1 MPTPPRLPEAFMLD
15 GRHALVC
22 GASAGIGRATAL
34 ALAALGARVT
44 GLARSAPALDA
55 LCKELVAAGA
65 PEAHALAADL
75 EAPEEWEA
83 CVGGWLAAHGP
94 AHILVHNTGG
104 PPSGR
109 LLDADAAA
117 LMTAFRRHVL
127 SAQRLV
133 QLLLPGMQAAGYG
146 RIVNVLSISVREP
159 LDHLG
164 VSNIIRAGMAAWAK
178 SLSREL
184 PPGVTINNI
193 LPGFTATQRLAAL
206 ARSTAERTGRS
217 VEDIEREWR
226 ELVPEKRLAAPEE
239 IAAAIAFL
247 TTPAA
252 SYVRG
257 VSLAVDGGRLRSQ

>member
-1 MPTPPRLPEAFMLD
+1 MLD

-44 GLARSAPALDA
+44 GLARTAAALDS
-55 LCKELVAAGA
+55 LCQELVAAGA
-65 PEAHALAADL
+65 PEAHALVADL
-75 EAPEEWEA
+75 DAPEELDSRIA
-83 CVGGWLAAHGP
+83 PWLSAHGP

-109 LLDADAAA
+109 LLDADSPA
-117 LMTAFRRHVL
+117 LLTAFRRHVV

-146 RIVNVLSISVREP
+146 RVVNVLSISVREP

-178 SLSREL
+178 SLAREL

-193 LPGFTATQRLAAL
+193 LPGFTATQRLASL
-206 ARSTAERTGRS
+206 ARNTAERTGRS
-217 VEDIEREWR
+217 VADIEREWR
-226 ELVPEKRLAAPEE
+226 ELVPEKRLAEPEE
-239 IAAAIAFL
+239 IAHAIAFL

-252 SYVRG
+252 SYIRG